1 LKQFVPDH
9 KPVFSQLPTATP
21 LDIATAVP
29 FEILD
34 RRMVNKGNATMV
46 QVLVCWGSLPAAL
59 ATWED
64 SDVVHTRFPAAIAW
78 GQAPILWGGDLL
90 RLLEMALLRCC
101 QMIVNEEQNEA
112 VGFECVLSLKRSGGS
127 VNLCIKSLCV
137 GHEGMWRVSSCIYN
151 TPYG

>member
-1 LKQFVPDH
+1 MWCTLGFLQQSLRDKLQF
-9 KPVFSQLPTATP
+9 F
-21 LDIATAVP
+21 
-29 FEILD
+29 
-34 RRMVNKGNATMV
+34 G
-46 QVLVCWGSLPAAL
+46 
-59 ATWED
+59 
-64 SDVVHTRFPAAIAW
+64 
-78 GQAPILWGGDLL
+78 GGDLL

-137 GHEGMWRVSSCIYN
+137 GPEGMWRVSSCIYN